1 MLTGADESRH
11 ERFQRVAE
19 ARTNKI
25 IDMLRLLGNCSNR
38 TNYEYSEDEV
48 QQIFEAL
55 EQEMEEARSRFVF
68 SGENGPRF
76 SLRSRR

>member
-1 MLTGADESRH
+1 MGADESRH
-11 ERFQRVAE
+11 ERFRRVAE

-55 EQEMEEARSRFVF
+55 EQEMEEARARFTF
-68 SGENGPRF
+68 SGDSGPRF

>member
-1 MLTGADESRH
+1 MGADESRH

-25 IDMLRLLGNCSNR
+25 IDMLRLLGNCSTR

-55 EQEMEEARSRFVF
+55 EQEMEEARARFTF
-68 SGENGPRF
+68 SGDSGPRF

>member
-1 MLTGADESRH
+1 MGADESRH

-19 ARTNKI
+19 ARTNK
-25 IDMLRLLGNCSNR
+25 NCSNR